1 MAEKNITNDIELSQ
15 QEELAAAH
23 LAGTLMGKLCF
34 GGAKLFK
41 GVGLGLELTTHAT
54 ASGLHAVAN
63 GIDKAGRVSSGF
75 CYAQGEKLEAKQKE
89 YEADTQAVAGA
100 QQELIDAINKLK
112 AQGVTIEAE
121 PA

>member
-1 MAEKNITNDIELSQ
+1 MKNITQEAIALSQ
-15 QEELAAAH
+15 QEELAAAR
-23 LAGTLMGKLCF
+23 LAGTIMGKLCF

-41 GVGLGLELTTHAT
+41 GVGIGLEVTTHAT

-63 GIDKAGRVSSGF
+63 GIDKAGQVSSGF
-75 CYAQGEKLEAKQKE
+75 CYSQSEKLEAKQKE
-89 YEADTQAVAGA
+89 YEADTQAVKEAE
-100 QQELIDAINKLK
+100 QELKGIIDKLK